1 MLEHRQE
8 ADPNIRDTVKRAVE
22 IHGHLGPFLVFGLRM
37 GLMAEKLL
45 GEKVQSCEF
54 KAINKIPYLCTVDGI
69 RAIVGENAVTIK
81 EGKGITATF
90 RGANGKRATIK
101 VREDVMRKYANV
113 AWEKCEESA
122 YEVLGENE
130 EKLFEVR

>member
-1 MLEHRQE
+1 MLEHLQG
-8 ADPNIRDTVKRAVE
+8 ADPNIKDSIKRAVE

-45 GEKVQSCEF
+45 GEKAQSCEF

-81 EGKGITATF
+81 EGNGITATF
-90 RGANGKRATIK
+90 RGANGKQTIIK
-101 VREDVMRKYANV
+101 VRENVMRKYANV

-122 YEVLGENE
+122 YEVLREKE
-130 EKLFEVR
+130 EKLFEAC